1 MLPYYPTEKEKED
14 YLKATDRELR
24 IAYAY
29 KQRQIFKAKTLE
41 ELDNAVNYPLHSYL
55 EKVRAAL
62 KKTL

>member
-1 MLPYYPTEKEKED
+1 MLPYYPTEKERED

-24 IAYAY
+24 IAYRY
-29 KQRQIFKAKTLE
+29 KQKQIQKARTLE
-41 ELDNAVNYPLHSYL
+41 ELDNAINYPLQSYL